1 MLLSLNVTMTTKVPD
16 FLLSYER
23 KYRCH
28 QEKEG
33 VKEIIFT
40 RKISNSISMGVNVL
54 KSLVRTHDCPA
65 HASFGKN
72 EKEQGISHVANSRA
86 TKMKIFVEEEV
97 FLFRWIDLFVLF
109 QKVQN

>member
-1 MLLSLNVTMTTKVPD
+1 MYTWIINGATGVGKDFIFKDGDSAPSLPMLLSLNVTMTTKVPD

-72 EKEQGISHVANSRA
+72 EKEHILVKSN
-86 TKMKIFVEEEV
+86 
-97 FLFRWIDLFVLF
+97 
-109 QKVQN
+109 